1 MDIFNQIDTY
11 FSEQSARLIALENAI
26 LSTRSISLVLL
37 VVTAISLV
45 CVIALSVQIAKIRN
59 EIDELKK

>member
-26 LSTRSISLVLL
+26 LSTRNISLVLL
-37 VVTAISLV
+37 VVTVISLV